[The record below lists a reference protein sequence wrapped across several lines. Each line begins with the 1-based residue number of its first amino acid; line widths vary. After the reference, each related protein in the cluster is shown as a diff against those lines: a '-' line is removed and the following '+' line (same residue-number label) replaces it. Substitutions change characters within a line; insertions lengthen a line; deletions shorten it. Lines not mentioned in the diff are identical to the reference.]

1 MFKWIGIIVVILV
14 VFLPQNSD
22 ELSHTYRG
30 LPSSWTMIPSRSL
43 AGLHYIFKGY
53 KLNEAETLV
62 RVSGPVVEIT
72 NGETLGAKV
81 FKDGFMSEIDLE
93 DFEDQQELGLSVFEA
108 TTSSGANVATA
119 FLVGKNIV
127 FTNRHVISRG
137 KKDGRLECGKFS
149 IKLNHK
155 EEVVGC
161 KSVRYC
167 GRRYDYCAVE
177 MNPMANG
184 LPLSSEIKPLRLGK
198 RPKSSK
204 DIRLLHIGNAAGLGL
219 QASYGSGIKIQDG
232 EFYHFVPTL
241 VGSSGAPILNDR
253 GYVLGINW
261 GHTGGNYLDDSSFN
275 RGVLS
280 ENIFEEL
287 KTHRPEL
294 IREIK
299 SFRSWLQRS
308 RGHRHV
314 KISESSEGETS
325 SSKK

>member
-1 MFKWIGIIVVILV
+1 
-14 VFLPQNSD
+14 
-22 ELSHTYRG
+22 
-30 LPSSWTMIPSRSL
+30 
-43 AGLHYIFKGY
+43 
-53 KLNEAETLV
+53 
-62 RVSGPVVEIT
+62 
-72 NGETLGAKV
+72 
-81 FKDGFMSEIDLE
+81 
-93 DFEDQQELGLSVFEA
+93 
-108 TTSSGANVATA
+108 
-119 FLVGKNIV
+119 
-127 FTNRHVISRG
+127 
-137 KKDGRLECGKFS
+137 
-149 IKLNHK
+149 
-155 EEVVGC
+155 
-161 KSVRYC
+161 
-167 GRRYDYCAVE
+167 

-280 ENIFEEL
+280 ETIFEEL
-287 KTHRPEL
+287 KIHRPEI

-308 RGHRHV
+308 RGHRQV
-314 KISESSEGETS
+314 KIAESSEGETS